1 MLLFLTVDTFS
12 WGDYTTDNVLLQDE
26 TAEKKKKKLLGKL
39 AKHTRRLENI

>member
-26 TAEKKKKKLLGKL
+26 TAGKKKKETVGETSK
-39 AKHTRRLENI
+39 AY